1 MYSKV
6 TNSWLK
12 HWDFILLDLVMLQIA
27 YILSYM
33 IRQGVSNPYAV
44 DLYLN
49 IGLIIVLADIAAAF
63 FMEPYH
69 GIMRRGYYIEFKNSL
84 KHVLVVSV
92 LEIGYLFLSK
102 NSSAFSRVAFL
113 FYVPMAVVLVYV
125 ARVIWKR
132 HLIRH
137 KQLFYSKSKMLLLTT
152 KDEVEGVLETMK
164 LNSFNEFEIIGIVY
178 ADKSPKEGEKYRD
191 IPVVCSAETMPDYI
205 QDPLDRFRHGRSQKK
220 RTGTGRTGG
229 YLRQY
234 GK

>member
-1 MYSKV
+1 
-6 TNSWLK
+6 
-12 HWDFILLDLVMLQIA
+12 
-27 YILSYM
+27 
-33 IRQGVSNPYAV
+33 
-44 DLYLN
+44 
-49 IGLIIVLADIAAAF
+49 
-63 FMEPYH
+63 
-69 GIMRRGYYIEFKNSL
+69 MRRGYYIEFKNSL

-102 NSSAFSRVAFL
+102 NSSRIFTSRIF
-113 FYVPMAVVLVYV
+113 VLCSDGSCSCICGK
-125 ARVIWKR
+125 VIWKR

-205 QDPLDRFRHGRSQKK
+205 QTRWIDSVMVAVKK
-220 RTGTGRTGG
+220 NELVPEG
-229 YLRQY
+229 LWIPASVWE
-234 GK
+234 